1 MPVIRL
7 QRSHENGEI
16 RRAFLTALK
25 CDPAPSVHEFS
36 ASLGYKNSDF
46 LYSKYSDLCKKLTA
60 RYRKSQRYLERI
72 QPPRRILA
80 DKTIKDALQ
89 RALKE
94 PVTPSLQEIRKR
106 LGYQSKYV
114 GGRDVLQRRFP
125 ELCQAIRERRAA
137 QQVKYQN
144 QLRRKLKSILDEE
157 PAPTLTGVAK
167 RLGFSGKNY
176 LLEHHPDLCRAIVRR
191 HSEYRKAQFNR
202 IPDKLRAI
210 LHEEPPVSL
219 LAAAT
224 RLGHNSAYLGSRFP
238 VVCQAISKRYLLFRR
253 KRSLETKKEAVK
265 RLRATALNLDSTG
278 LYPSLMRIK
287 AVLRTPVG
295 LTYDEA
301 GAMLRELRSQ
311 FKSIK
316 GG

>member
-1 MPVIRL
+1 
-7 QRSHENGEI
+7 
-16 RRAFLTALK
+16 
-25 CDPAPSVHEFS
+25 
-36 ASLGYKNSDF
+36 
-46 LYSKYSDLCKKLTA
+46 
-60 RYRKSQRYLERI
+60 
-72 QPPRRILA
+72 
-80 DKTIKDALQ
+80 
-89 RALKE
+89 
-94 PVTPSLQEIRKR
+94 